1 MNWMYLINDV
11 ISYNKKIIYG
21 KSGDMVY
28 IVANHYPAVIVC
40 NEKGE
45 KFTTKIENLK
55 NQK

>member
-11 ISYNKKIIYG
+11 LSHNRKMTYG
-21 KSGDMVY
+21 KKNDKVY
-28 IVANHYPAVIVC
+28 IVANHHPAIIVC

-55 NQK
+55 PTK